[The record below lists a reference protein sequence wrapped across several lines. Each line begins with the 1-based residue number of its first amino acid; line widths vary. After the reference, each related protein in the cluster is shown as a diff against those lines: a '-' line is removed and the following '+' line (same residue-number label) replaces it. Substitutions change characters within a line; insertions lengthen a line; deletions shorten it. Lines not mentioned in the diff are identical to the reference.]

1 VNPYSHLAQR
11 PLIAKSAMNGAQLFG
26 LTELF
31 MTGPPATTTTIIYNG
46 EDITKK
52 NGQDRNGQPPASPP
66 QKK

>member
-1 VNPYSHLAQR
+1 
-11 PLIAKSAMNGAQLFG
+11 MNGAQLFG

-46 EDITKK
+46 EDITK

>member
-46 EDITKK
+46 EDITK